1 MELNLVHFLNSEKN
15 VIPLQQ
21 FPNTRQPF
29 PFLTVILANKTK
41 GFSLSFITF
50 PPNSKISNYYYI

>member
-21 FPNTRQPF
+21 FPNMRQPF

-41 GFSLSFITF
+41 GFSLTFITI
-50 PPNSKISNYYYI
+50 PPNFKISHYY